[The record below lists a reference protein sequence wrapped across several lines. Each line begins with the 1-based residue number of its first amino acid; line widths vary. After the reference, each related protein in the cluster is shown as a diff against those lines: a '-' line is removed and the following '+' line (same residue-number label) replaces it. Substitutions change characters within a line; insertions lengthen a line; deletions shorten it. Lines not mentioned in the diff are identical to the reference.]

1 MKIQKIYYDKY
12 DINLA
17 QKLKNSQQTYSSR
30 QGIIVYFENEFY
42 KGKGEAAPLDGFSKE
57 NINDVFWNL
66 ESLQ

>member
-42 KGKGEAAPLDGFSKE
+42 KGKGKNS
-57 NINDVFWNL
+57 
-66 ESLQ
+66 